1 MILVCHVI
9 LEDHVIKALKSAIA
23 IFFKAHGMSYSHI
36 RNFTIKVALTKTFA
50 CVSSNSS
57 LILATSPCITNDE
70 IYAKRL
76 LQVRPKTAA
85 RSKKRERER
94 KKQQQSFLL
103 YMQTQKFRLETNNIH
118 HIHIMSKC
126 LGNLFCGFL
135 ETTKCQITR
144 FFSGTNHGED
154 KHGVTFSTTNISL
167 HLTVTCS
174 HLKNVLKAHFQV

>member
-1 MILVCHVI
+1 MILVYHVI
-9 LEDHVIKALKSAIA
+9 LEDHVIKAVKSAIA
-23 IFFKAHGMSYSHI
+23 IFFKAHGMSHSHI
-36 RNFTIKVALTKTFA
+36 RNFKIKVALTKTFA

-57 LILATSPCITNDE
+57 LILATPPCIKNDE
-70 IYAKRL
+70 IYAKKL

-94 KKQQQSFLL
+94 KKQQQSFLPHI
-103 YMQTQKFRLETNNIH
+103 QTQKFRSEINNIH

-135 ETTKCQITR
+135 ERTKCQITR
-144 FFSGTNHGED
+144 FFPGNSHGGD
-154 KHGVTFSTTNISL
+154 KHGVTFTTTNISL

-174 HLKNVLKAHFQV
+174 RLKNVLKAHFQV